1 MKLADWPSI
10 RLVIPLAG
18 GIILSDTIQDT
29 GTVMA
34 VAQVAFV
41 FASALTVLSFI
52 IGGRLVR
59 VFGLSLSLCFFS
71 LGAWLYGNYRTKV
84 VVEWQAQISAH
95 CGILTDWPQEKT
107 RSYRLDLELLD
118 SACYGRNVIMYV
130 PKDSAAASLE
140 PGACVM
146 FSGVV
151 EKPHND
157 ESLDF
162 DYASYLY
169 RHNVSGTLWVNSA
182 HWKQVMSAAAPGLRI
197 RAVQFRRHLVDKLG
211 EWGLKDNALAVT
223 AAVSLG
229 EKRNLDSG
237 LKQTYSVSGASHVL
251 AVSGLHVGIMCWFLG
266 LLVPSFLFPYRLL
279 WLRELVIMGIMWVY
293 AFAIG
298 MPLSITRSL
307 IMFTMLAFCRSIVR
321 DSSSVNTLA
330 FAALVMLVTAPQ
342 GLFDMSFQLS
352 FCAVLAILLFE
363 PMLRGIVEP
372 HTAVGKY
379 LWGIVTVSLA
389 AQIGTAPILMYNFSN
404 FSTYFLLT
412 NLFVIPLM
420 FVVVCTS
427 MSLWVVGWIAPL
439 RVLAVRMLT
448 FLVGLETGLLEM
460 VVALPHSSLDVSL
473 DSPAEVWTV
482 YAVIIA
488 LWLWLKERRTYHIVR
503 GLAAVSAFSIWQ
515 LLQNFVF

>member
-1 MKLADWPSI
+1 MTGL
-10 RLVIPLAG
+10 
-18 GIILSDTIQDT
+18 TI
-29 GTVMA
+29 
-34 VAQVAFV
+34 
-41 FASALTVLSFI
+41 
-52 IGGRLVR
+52 
-59 VFGLSLSLCFFS
+59 
-71 LGAWLYGNYRTKV
+71 
-84 VVEWQAQISAH
+84 
-95 CGILTDWPQEKT
+95 
-107 RSYRLDLELLD
+107 
-118 SACYGRNVIMYV
+118 
-130 PKDSAAASLE
+130 
-140 PGACVM
+140 
-146 FSGVV
+146 
-151 EKPHND
+151 
-157 ESLDF
+157 
-162 DYASYLY
+162 
-169 RHNVSGTLWVNSA
+169 
-182 HWKQVMSAAAPGLRI
+182 
-197 RAVQFRRHLVDKLG
+197 
-211 EWGLKDNALAVT
+211 
-223 AAVSLG
+223 
-229 EKRNLDSG
+229 
-237 LKQTYSVSGASHVL
+237 SGAKKTEQPST
-251 AVSGLHVGIMCWFLG
+251 IMCWFLG